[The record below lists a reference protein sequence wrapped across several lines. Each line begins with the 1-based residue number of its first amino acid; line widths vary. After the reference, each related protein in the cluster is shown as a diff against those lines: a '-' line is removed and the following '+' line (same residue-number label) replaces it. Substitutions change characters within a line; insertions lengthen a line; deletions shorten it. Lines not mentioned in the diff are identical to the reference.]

1 MLTPETALQKIKQ
14 LSSEQQKQ
22 VFELIESFDKQQ
34 EEAEDFFEIAGI
46 WKDRD
51 ITTKTLRQEAWKEQN
66 Q

>member
-14 LSSEQQKQ
+14 LSQEQQKQ
-22 VFELIESFDKQQ
+22 VFELIETFEKQQ
-34 EEAEDFFEIAGI
+34 EEAEFFAITGI

-51 ITTKTLRQEAWKEQN
+51 ITAKTLRQEAWKEQN